1 MNKISDCENITF
13 EFNETDVSPSIDA
26 NDYVVDNNLTAEFYQ
41 LMNGSVNTDPIVGG
55 EEYDTVFLDI
65 KNYDLNY
72 TVKQLMQICEYYNLS
87 KDIKTNK
94 LKKQDIIE
102 QIIMFENNY
111 DNYDIVLKR
120 KEMWYYMNELKND
133 KNMKKIVIFI

>member
-65 KNYDLNY
+65 KN
-72 TVKQLMQICEYYNLS
+72 I
-87 KDIKTNK
+87 
-94 LKKQDIIE
+94 
-102 QIIMFENNY
+102 
-111 DNYDIVLKR
+111 
-120 KEMWYYMNELKND
+120 W
-133 KNMKKIVIFI
+133 